1 MTMKKKREAA
11 AISTV
16 CPDGHGYLPIG
27 NTYYKNNESGE
38 GRDNNVVYQMVY
50 CQKCAGT
57 LEIVV
62 CDRRAQRRE
71 ER

>member
-1 MTMKKKREAA
+1 MATKKKTTELADTCDH
-11 AISTV
+11 S
-16 CPDGHGYLPIG
+16 YLPIG

-50 CQKCAGT
+50 CQRYAKT

-62 CDRRAQRRE
+62 CDRRAQRRN
-71 ER
+71 

>member
-1 MTMKKKREAA
+1 MKGNLQLRKKQTAE
-11 AISTV
+11 STECV
-16 CPDGHGYLPIG
+16 HSYLPIG

-50 CQKCAGT
+50 CQKCART

-62 CDRRAQRRE
+62 CDRRAQRRGGQ
-71 ER
+71 

>member
-1 MTMKKKREAA
+1 MVKKKQSEVNAPTA
-11 AISTV
+11 
-16 CPDGHGYLPIG
+16 CPEGHSYLPIG
-27 NTYYKNNESGE
+27 NTYYKNNETGE

-62 CDRRAQRRE
+62 CDRRAQRRGGQ
-71 ER
+71 